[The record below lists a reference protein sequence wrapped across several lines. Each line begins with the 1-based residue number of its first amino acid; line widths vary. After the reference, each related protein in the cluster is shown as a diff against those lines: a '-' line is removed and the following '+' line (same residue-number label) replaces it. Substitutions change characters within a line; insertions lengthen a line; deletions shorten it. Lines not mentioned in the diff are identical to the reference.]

1 MTTPS
6 PLEWRVPQRFAAATS
21 ESVRGELIDIIGR
34 DLLGPWAGEDEEFA
48 PRAAGPRDRYLVG
61 MLGPRTVPGTGPA
74 TEPGQADTET
84 GGDSA
89 GDPELPEVLSPQT
102 LGRIWASSMGLSFAI
117 DPSVTAV
124 AGETSWGSYLRRQS
138 ADEDGKAPR
147 VWYREPVRH
156 AVQIRTDTVGD
167 TRIYLSGSDGDPLGV
182 WLSVQ
187 VRDHSRLGG
196 PARRIVR
203 VTLVNGQAEDVTPK
217 DVAWLFQTRLTVTA
231 VDGDAAVFEPIGD
244 VTAGGQV
251 PADPE
256 EQHLSLLYRDH
267 LRHAAGHNVA
277 VHADRRPGERSAY
290 RLTTTWLPTHDV
302 PQVSAAAS
310 ADRLAGL
317 VVSMDDLAE
326 LATSGAPAVLVA
338 ALAPLASGY
347 RSWLDDQDAVSVPD
361 GLRQAA
367 ADALGRARASLT
379 RLEAGITLLA
389 GDPQARRAF
398 AFTNRAMAL
407 QRRNTQA
414 AQRRERD
421 AALNYRD
428 ALGLVNEQGAA
439 AASWRP
445 FQLAFI
451 LVNLPGLTAPS
462 NPDRSGLVD
471 LLFFPTGGGK
481 TEAYLGLTAYTFAV
495 RRLQKTIGTGD
506 DARDGRDGVAVLMR
520 YTLRLLTAQ
529 QFQRAAALICAA
541 EVLRR
546 ADPGTWGDRRFS
558 IGLW

>member
-84 GGDSA
+84 GGDSD
-89 GDPELPEVLSPQT
+89 GDPELPDVLSPQA
-102 LGRIWASSMGLSFAI
+102 LGRIWASSMGLSFTI
-117 DPSVTAV
+117 DPSVTGV
-124 AGETSWGSYLRRQS
+124 AGEASWGSYLRRES
-138 ADEDGKAPR
+138 ADEDGKTRRA
-147 VWYREPVRH
+147 WYREQVRH

-167 TRIYLSGSDGDPLGV
+167 TRVDLSGTDGDPLGV

-196 PARRIVR
+196 SARRIVR

-217 DVAWLFQTRLTVTA
+217 DVAWLFQTRLSVTA

-277 VHADRRPGERSAY
+277 VHADHRPGERSAY
-290 RLTTTWLPTHDV
+290 RLTTTWLPAHDV
-302 PQVSAAAS
+302 PQVSAAGS

-317 VVSMDDLAE
+317 VVSMDRLADLAQSGTPAE
-326 LATSGAPAVLVA
+326 LAAGLTPITT
-338 ALAPLASGY
+338 GY
-347 RSWLDDQDAVSVPD
+347 RAWLVEQAAVRVPEK
-361 GLRQAA
+361 LRPAA
-367 ADALGRARASLT
+367 ADALHRAGGSLT
-379 RLEAGITLLA
+379 RLEAGIALLTHDRHA
-389 GDPQARRAF
+389 RQAFGF
-398 AFTNRAMAL
+398 ANRAMAL

-414 AQRRERD
+414 AQ
-421 AALNYRD
+421 
-428 ALGLVNEQGAA
+428 
-439 AASWRP
+439 
-445 FQLAFI
+445 
-451 LVNLPGLTAPS
+451 
-462 NPDRSGLVD
+462 
-471 LLFFPTGGGK
+471 
-481 TEAYLGLTAYTFAV
+481 
-495 RRLQKTIGTGD
+495 
-506 DARDGRDGVAVLMR
+506 
-520 YTLRLLTAQ
+520 LR
-529 QFQRAAALICAA
+529 
-541 EVLRR
+541 
-546 ADPGTWGDRRFS
+546 
-558 IGLW
+558 